1 MSARARSTDP
11 WTSMDAAMKVATQPL
26 KSRILYLFEE
36 HRSPLTDEQLI
47 ALYRKQAISYR
58 WSPASDSGIRSRR
71 SELVDEGELIDT
83 GRTELTVSGR
93 HTTLWGLPWLLS

>member
-1 MSARARSTDP
+1 MSARARLTDP
-11 WTSMDAAMKVATQPL
+11 WTSMDAAMRVATQPL
-26 KSRILYLFEE
+26 KSRVLYLFEE
-36 HRSPLTDEQLI
+36 YRYPLTDEQLI

-83 GRTELTVSGR
+83 GRVEKTVSGR
-93 HTTLWGLPWLLS
+93 STILWGLPWLLS